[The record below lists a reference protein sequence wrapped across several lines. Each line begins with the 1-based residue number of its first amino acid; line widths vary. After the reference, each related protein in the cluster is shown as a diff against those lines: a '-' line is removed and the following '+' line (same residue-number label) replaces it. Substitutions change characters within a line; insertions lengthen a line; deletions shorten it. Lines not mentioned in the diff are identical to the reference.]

1 MEVFL
6 RELQGLL
13 ELMGLLYDIS
23 QLGMVQAT
31 FRVPFWL
38 FFLALEG
45 TLL

>member
-1 MEVFL
+1 MELFL
-6 RELQGLL
+6 RELQGLM
-13 ELMGLLYDIS
+13 ELMGLFCDIS

-38 FFLALEG
+38 FLALEV